1 MARLLFCVEV
11 HRILLNFSVPWVVWP
26 FPSIILADYATQRD
40 LFWDIHSVKSA
51 RYAVD
56 LI

>member
-40 LFWDIHSVKSA
+40 LFWDINSVKSA